1 MKNLLL
7 LSLFLLGCSLITA
20 QTVIQYDF
28 METSS
33 TSYLTAGWWTPAV
46 TATWATN
53 TFVSSNQSAVIY
65 GLGTAAST
73 IEQDWYSLP
82 NITGLNPSST
92 YQLKFKLSSRT
103 FTNSTATT
111 RGVDVADYINVQV
124 SRNGGVTYVTELR
137 ITGNNNSTWPYTSSG
152 IINHTANGT
161 FTNSAAPTGDVYT
174 APVGNTTTGP
184 STITLTMP
192 TGITQ
197 LAIDIYCRV
206 NSAGE
211 EWWIDNIQLLEINP
225 LPIELTQFTGYK
237 TNEYNVLNW
246 QTGSEHNN
254 SHFLLE
260 RSINSEFSN
269 IAKIEGA
276 SNSSFK
282 TDYSFIDYSAP
293 QTINYY
299 RLTQVDFD
307 GNSRTY
313 DPISIDNR
321 GNKTVVKYLNVLG
334 QEVSSSTFGLIFEI
348 YGDGSIKKI
357 WR

>member
-1 MKNLLL
+1 MKGFVFIVI
-7 LSLFLLGCSLITA
+7 LFFCNTLNG

-33 TSYLTAGWWTPAV
+33 TSYLTAGWWTPAA

-53 TFVSSNQSAVIY
+53 ISISPTYSAVIY
-65 GLGTAAST
+65 GLGNAASI

-82 NITGLNPSST
+82 NITGLIPT
-92 YQLKFKLSSRT
+92 RVYQLKFKLASQT
-103 FTNSTATT
+103 FTSTATT
-111 RGVDVADYINVQV
+111 KGVDVADYINVQV
-124 SRNGGVTYVTELR
+124 SRNGGVTYITELR
-137 ITGNNNSTWPYTSSG
+137 ITGNNNSTWLYTSTG
-152 IINHTANGT
+152 VINHTANGT
-161 FTNSAAPTGDVYT
+161 FTNSAAPTGDVYA

-197 LAIDIYCRV
+197 LAIDIYCRI

-211 EWWIDNIQLLEINP
+211 EWWIDNIQLIEINP
-225 LPIELTQFTGYK
+225 LPIELTQFNGYK

-246 QTGSEHNN
+246 QTGSEYNN

-260 RSINSEFSN
+260 RSINSEFST

-276 SNSSFK
+276 NNSSSK
-282 TDYSFIDYSAP
+282 LDYSFTDYSAP

-348 YGDGSIKKI
+348 YDDGSLKKI

>member
-1 MKNLLL
+1 MKGFVFIVI
-7 LSLFLLGCSLITA
+7 LFFCNILNG
-20 QTVIQYDF
+20 QTVIQYDN

-33 TSYLTAGWWTPAV
+33 PLYLTSGWWTPAA

-53 TFVSSNQSAVIY
+53 TSVSPTQSALIY

-73 IEQDWYSLP
+73 IEQDWYSMP
-82 NITGLNPSST
+82 NVTGLIASRV
-92 YQLKFKLSSRT
+92 YQLKFKLASRT
-103 FTNSTATT
+103 FTNSTAAT

-124 SRNGGVTYVTELR
+124 SRNGGVTYITELR
-137 ITGNNNSTWPYTSSG
+137 ITGNNNSTWLYTSTG
-152 IINHTANGT
+152 VINHTANGT
-161 FTNSAAPTGDVYT
+161 FTNSAAPTGDVYA

-197 LAIDIYCRV
+197 LAIDIYCRI

-211 EWWIDNIQLLEINP
+211 EWWIDNIQLIEINP
-225 LPIELTQFTGYK
+225 LPIELTQFNGYK
-237 TNEYNVLNW
+237 TNEHNVLNW
-246 QTGSEHNN
+246 QTGSEYNN

-260 RSINSEFSN
+260 RSVNSEFSV

-276 SNSSFK
+276 NNSSSK
-282 TDYSFIDYSAP
+282 LDYSFTDYSAP

-334 QEVSSSTFGLIFEI
+334 QEVSSSTSGLIFEI
-348 YGDGSIKKI
+348 YDDGSLKKI

>member
-1 MKNLLL
+1 MKEFVFIVI
-7 LSLFLLGCSLITA
+7 LFFCNILNG
-20 QTVIQYDF
+20 QTVIQYDN

-33 TSYLTAGWWTPAV
+33 PLYLTSGWWTPAA

-53 TFVSSNQSAVIY
+53 TSVSPTQSALIY

-73 IEQDWYSLP
+73 IEQDWYSMP
-82 NITGLNPSST
+82 NVTGLIASRV
-92 YQLKFKLSSRT
+92 YQLKFKLASRT

-124 SRNGGVTYVTELR
+124 SRNGGVTYITELR
-137 ITGNNNSTWPYTSSG
+137 ITGNNNSTWLYTSTG
-152 IINHTANGT
+152 VINHTANGT
-161 FTNSAAPTGDVYT
+161 FTNSAAPTGDVYA

-197 LAIDIYCRV
+197 LAIDIYCRI

-211 EWWIDNIQLLEINP
+211 EWWIDNIQLIEINP
-225 LPIELTQFTGYK
+225 LPIELTQFNGYK
-237 TNEYNVLNW
+237 TNEHNVLNW
-246 QTGSEHNN
+246 QTGSEYNN

-260 RSINSEFSN
+260 RSVNSEFSV

-276 SNSSFK
+276 NNSSSK
-282 TDYSFIDYSAP
+282 LDYSFTDYSAP

-334 QEVSSSTFGLIFEI
+334 QEVSSSTSGLIFEI
-348 YGDGSIKKI
+348 YDDGSIKKI

>member
-1 MKNLLL
+1 MKGFVFIVI
-7 LSLFLLGCSLITA
+7 LFFCNILNS
-20 QTVIQYDF
+20 QTVIQYDN
-28 METSS
+28 MEISS
-33 TSYLTAGWWTPAV
+33 PLYLTAGWWTPAL

-53 TFVSSNQSAVIY
+53 ISVSPTQSAVIY
-65 GLGTAAST
+65 GLGNASSI
-73 IEQDWYSLP
+73 IEQDWYSMP
-82 NITGLNPSST
+82 NVTGLVASRV
-92 YQLKFKLSSRT
+92 YQLKFRLASQT

-111 RGVDVADYINVQV
+111 RGVDVADYVSVQV

-137 ITGNNNSTWPYTSSG
+137 ITGNNNSTWSYTSTG

-161 FTNSAAPTGDVYT
+161 FTNSAAPTGDVYA
-174 APVGNTTTGP
+174 APSGSTTTGP

-197 LAIDIYCRV
+197 LAIDIYCRI

-211 EWWIDNIQLLEINP
+211 EWWIDNIQLIEINP
-225 LPIELTQFTGYK
+225 LPIELTQFTGHK

-246 QTGSEHNN
+246 QTASEHNN

-260 RSINSEFSN
+260 RSVNSEFST
-269 IAKIEGA
+269 ITKIEGA
-276 SNSSFK
+276 GNSSSK
-282 TDYSFIDYSAP
+282 LDYSFIDYSAP

-334 QEVSSSTFGLIFEI
+334 QEVSSSTSGLIFEI
-348 YGDGSIKKI
+348 YDDGSLKKI

>member
-1 MKNLLL
+1 MKGFVFIVI
-7 LSLFLLGCSLITA
+7 LFFYNILNS
-20 QTVIQYDF
+20 QTIIQYDN

-33 TSYLTAGWWTPAV
+33 PLYLTSGWWTPAL

-53 TFVSSNQSAVIY
+53 ISVSPTQSAVIY
-65 GLGTAAST
+65 GLGNASSL
-73 IEQDWYSLP
+73 IEQDWYSMP
-82 NITGLNPSST
+82 NVTGLVASRV
-92 YQLKFKLSSRT
+92 YQLKFRLASQA
-103 FTNSTATT
+103 FTNSTAAT

-137 ITGNNNSTWPYTSSG
+137 ITGNNNSIWPYTSTG

-161 FTNSAAPTGDVYT
+161 FTNSAAPTGDIYT
-174 APVGNTTTGP
+174 APSGSTTTGP

-197 LAIDIYCRV
+197 LAIDIYCRI

-211 EWWIDNIQLLEINP
+211 EWWIDNIQLIEINP
-225 LPIELTQFTGYK
+225 LPIELTQFNGYK

-246 QTGSEHNN
+246 QTASEHNN

-260 RSINSEFSN
+260 RSVNSEFST
-269 IAKIEGA
+269 ITKIEGA
-276 SNSSFK
+276 GNSSSK
-282 TDYSFIDYSAP
+282 LDYSFIDYSAP

-307 GNSRTY
+307 GNSKTY

-334 QEVSSSTFGLIFEI
+334 QEVSSSTSGLIFEA
-348 YGDGSIKKI
+348 YDDGSIKKI